1 MTIQRVPVT
10 GGCLCGAVRYESKE
24 PPTGGGYCHCRICQR
39 SGGGLF
45 NASVSVPGPAFRF
58 TKGKPRYYRA
68 SSFAKRGFCVE
79 CGSPIVFFYEGNPHV
94 WIKIGS
100 LDHPEDWPM
109 TKEAAWGRSTHAHT
123 DSKIPWYEI
132 RDGLPQ
138 STSAWAEVVAAM
150 NHVARTVRITKSGSR
165 AEDPPTR

>member
-1 MTIQRVPVT
+1 MTIQQVPVT

-45 NASVSVPGPAFRF
+45 NASVSFPGPAFGF
-58 TKGKPRYYRA
+58 TKGEPRYYRA

-79 CGSPIVFFYEGNPHV
+79 CGSPLVFIYEGNPHV

-109 TKEAAWGRSTHAHT
+109 TKDATWGRSTHAHT
-123 DSKIPWYEI
+123 DTKIPWYEI
-132 RDGLPQ
+132 RDSLPQ
-138 STSAWAEVVAAM
+138 STRAWEEVVAAM
-150 NHVARTVRITKSGSR
+150 AANR
-165 AEDPPTR
+165 A

>member
-1 MTIQRVPVT
+1 MTVQHVPVT

-45 NASVSVPGPAFRF
+45 NASVRVPGSGFTF
-58 TKGKPRYYRA
+58 TKGEPRYYRA
-68 SSFAKRGFCVE
+68 SSFGKRGFCVE
-79 CGSPIVFFYEGNPHV
+79 CGSPIVFVYAGNPHV

-109 TKEAAWGRSTHAHT
+109 TKDAVWGHPVHANIDT
-123 DSKIPWYEI
+123 KVPWYEI

-138 STSAWAEVVAAM
+138 SRGAWAEVSAAM
-150 NHVARTVRITKSGSR
+150 DYVARAKGREKPQTS
-165 AEDPPTR
+165 